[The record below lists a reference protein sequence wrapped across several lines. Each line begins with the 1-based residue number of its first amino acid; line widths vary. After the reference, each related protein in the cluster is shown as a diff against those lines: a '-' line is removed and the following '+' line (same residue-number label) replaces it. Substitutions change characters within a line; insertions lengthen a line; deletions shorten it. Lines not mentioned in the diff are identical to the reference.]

1 MYSNKYIVDVVT
13 DSSGNASF
21 FTPPVNGRIQNIL
34 YIKDSGSPFSNGV
47 AFNIQLEDTLQNLWV
62 QTAVN
67 ASANV
72 SPRQPTHDTS
82 GTPLLFAA
90 SGSAVEDF
98 IFSAGDR
105 VKIGISLGGNALKG
119 RFIVIVG

>member
-13 DSSGNASF
+13 DASGNASF

-34 YIKDSGSPFSNGV
+34 YIKDGGTPFSNGV
-47 AFNIQLEDTLQNLWV
+47 SFNIQLEDTSQNLWV
-62 QTAVN
+62 QAAVN
-67 ASANV
+67 ASAIV
-72 SPRQPTHDTS
+72 SPRQPTHGTD
-82 GTPLLFAA
+82 GTPLLYAA
-90 SGSAVEDF
+90 AGSAVEDF

-105 VKIGISLGGNALKG
+105 VKIGITLGGSVLKG

>member
-13 DSSGNASF
+13 DASGNASF
-21 FTPPVNGRIQNIL
+21 FTPIVNGRIQNIL
-34 YIKDSGSPFSNGV
+34 YIKDGSVPFSNGV
-47 AFNIQLEDTLQNLWV
+47 SFNVQLEDTLQNLWV
-62 QTAVN
+62 QAAVN
-67 ASANV
+67 ASATV

-82 GTPLLFAA
+82 GSALLYAA
-90 SGSAVEDF
+90 AGSAVEDF

-105 VKIGISLGGNALKG
+105 VKIGITLGGNATKG